1 MLLLLFSYLQLSLE
15 ESESKMILLSVMMV
29 DIIPYYLELVG
40 INSFAELCI
49 RSQQELFYMA
59 IASER
64 TSVVA
69 KVVTVFHLLIALDI
83 FVIA

>member
-15 ESESKMILLSVMMV
+15 ESEGKMILLSVMMV

-40 INSFAELCI
+40 INSFVELCI

-59 IASER
+59 IASE
-64 TSVVA
+64 
-69 KVVTVFHLLIALDI
+69 
-83 FVIA
+83 

>member
-15 ESESKMILLSVMMV
+15 ESESKMILLSVMIV

-40 INSFAELCI
+40 INSFGELCI

-59 IASER
+59 IASE
-64 TSVVA
+64 
-69 KVVTVFHLLIALDI
+69 
-83 FVIA
+83 

>member
-40 INSFAELCI
+40 INSFVELCI

-64 TSVVA
+64 TSVA
-69 KVVTVFHLLIALDI
+69 KVVTVFHFVIALDI